1 MHAFIVIKQMLL
13 FRVCLFFR
21 YFIGDL
27 VELYIV
33 KDKTLYVLKIGKR
46 NNRVIEVYWMSVVNA
61 EAKINKMDE

>member
-46 NNRVIEVYWMSVVNA
+46 NNRVIELYWMSVVNA

>member
-1 MHAFIVIKQMLL
+1 MLL

-46 NNRVIEVYWMSVVNA
+46 NNRVIELYWMSVVNA

>member
-1 MHAFIVIKQMLL
+1 MLL
-13 FRVCLFFR
+13 FQVCFFFR

-33 KDKTLYVLKIGKR
+33 KDKTLYVLKIDKR

>member
-1 MHAFIVIKQMLL
+1 MLL

-21 YFIGDL
+21 YFISDL

>member
-1 MHAFIVIKQMLL
+1 MLL
-13 FRVCLFFR
+13 FGVCLFFR